1 MIKTTTLIAAVRRKG
16 RKTMKDHRKTT
27 NARAKNWSMP
37 ALLVAGACLVAAPAA
52 QAQERGPLVLAKSSY
67 FFIGGK
73 IDPAVEGSPTV
84 GHMYVEY
91 MIPQRLRHRYP
102 VVMVHGGSQTG
113 TNFTGTPDGR
123 EGWAHYF
130 VRRGYAVYVVDQ
142 VARGR
147 AANWSQAQ
155 GPVQP
160 ANVERLTQR
169 FVAPERFKQ
178 WPQAHLHTQWPGE
191 GKPGDSSFDQFYA
204 SQFPSL
210 ASFQKQQEINP
221 PALIALLDKIGPSIL
236 LTHSQSGAFIWPV
249 TDARPN
255 LVKANIA
262 VEPNGPPVHELEFKG
277 APDWFADNPR
287 EKAFG
292 LGEVPIVYDPP
303 LALNEKLAFVRQEK
317 ADKDDLARCWLQKEP
332 ARKLPNVAK
341 VPMLIVASE
350 ASYHAGY
357 DHCTAAYL
365 TQAGVKN
372 TFVRL
377 ADRGVRGNG
386 HMMMLEKNNQAIARI
401 MAEWVERAIN
411 GERRERVAGR

>member
-1 MIKTTTLIAAVRRKG
+1 MRDNRRAVS
-16 RKTMKDHRKTT
+16 T
-27 NARAKNWSMP
+27 RAGKSVTA
-37 ALLVAGACLVAAPAA
+37 ALLLTCAALLAAPAA
-52 QAQERGPLVLAKSSY
+52 QAQQRGPLVLAKSSY

-84 GHMYVEY
+84 GHIYVEY

-147 AANWSQAQ
+147 AANWSLAQ

-191 GKPGDSSFDQFYA
+191 GKPDDPAFDQFYA

-221 PALIALLDKIGPSIL
+221 PALVALLDKIGPSIL

-277 APDWFADNPR
+277 APEWFADNPR

-303 LALNEKLAFVRQEK
+303 LGGTKLEFVRQEK
-317 ADKDDLARCWLQKEP
+317 ADKPDLARCWLQKEP
-332 ARKLPNVAK
+332 ARKLPNIAK
-341 VPMLIVASE
+341 VPMLIVVSE

-372 TFVRL
+372 TFIRL
-377 ADRGVRGNG
+377 ADRGVNGNG
-386 HMMMLEKNNQAIARI
+386 HMMMLEKNNQAIARV
-401 MAEWVERAIN
+401 MADWVERAIN